1 MTELFERIPAEKRTR
16 ILETAMEEF
25 ALCGYENANTNTIAK
40 KAGIS
45 VGSLYQYFVSKED
58 LFLTTVKYCSGLIN
72 ETLEDIMQQEEDILL
87 KVEKVL
93 RAIQKHSREHRSMS
107 HLYNEMT
114 TNSNSELMLQSVDE
128 IEGMTS
134 RMYTDLVRRLQKEGE
149 VRRDCDPGIFAF
161 LLDNL
166 FMSLQFSYACEY
178 YAKRFALYAGEDVF
192 HRDDYVVEQTLK
204 FVKGAFT
211 EPKNG
216 KRKE

>member
-1 MTELFERIPAEKRTR
+1 MTELFERIAAEKRVR

-25 ALCGYENANTNTIAK
+25 ARCGYENANTNTIAQ
-40 KAGIS
+40 KACIS
-45 VGSLYQYFVSKED
+45 VGSLYKYFVSKED
-58 LFLTTVKYCSGLIN
+58 LFLTTVKYCSAALK
-72 ETLEDIMQQEEDILL
+72 ETLEGIMQQEEDILL

-93 RAIQKHSREHRSMS
+93 RAIQKHSREHRSMI

-114 TNSNSELMLQSVDE
+114 TNSNSDLMRQSVDE

-134 RMYTDLVRRLQKEGE
+134 RMYTDLVRRLQQEGE
-149 VRRDCDPGIFAF
+149 VRKDCDPGIFAF

-192 HRDDYVVEQTLK
+192 ERDDYVVEQTLK

-211 EPKNG
+211 EPK
-216 KRKE
+216 KR

>member
-1 MTELFERIPAEKRTR
+1 MTELFERIPAEKRMR

-25 ALCGYENANTNTIAK
+25 ARCGYENANTNTIAK

-45 VGSLYQYFVSKED
+45 VGSLYQYFTGKED
-58 LFLTTVKYCSGLIN
+58 LFLTTVKHCSAALK
-72 ETLEDIMQQEEDILL
+72 ETLEEIMRREEEDILV

-93 RAIQKHSREHRSMS
+93 RAIQKHSRENRSMI

-134 RMYTDLVRRLQKEGE
+134 RMYTELVRRLQKEGE
-149 VRRDCDPGIFAF
+149 VRKDCDPGIFAF

-166 FMSLQFSYACEY
+166 FMSMQFSYACEY
-178 YAKRFALYAGEDVF
+178 YARRFTLYAGGDVF
-192 HRDDYVVEQTLK
+192 ARDDYVVEQTLK
-204 FVKGAFT
+204 FIKGAFT
-211 EPKNG
+211 VPK
-216 KRKE
+216 KR

>member
-1 MTELFERIPAEKRTR
+1 MTELFERISAQKRTR
-16 ILETAMEEF
+16 ILETAMAEF
-25 ALCGYENANTNTIAK
+25 ARCGYENANTNTIAK
-40 KAGIS
+40 RAGIS
-45 VGSLYQYFVSKED
+45 IGSLYQYFTSKED
-58 LFLTTVKYCSGLIN
+58 LFLTTVKYCSAALK
-72 ETLEDIMQQEEDILL
+72 ETLEEIMQREEDILL

-93 RAIQKHSREHRSMS
+93 RAIQKHSRENRSMI

-149 VRRDCDPGIFAF
+149 VRKDCDPGIFAF

-178 YAKRFALYAGEDVF
+178 YAKRFTLYAGEDIF
-192 HRDDYVVEQTLK
+192 ARDDDVVEQTLK
-204 FVKGAFT
+204 FIKGAFT
-211 EPKNG
+211 EPK
-216 KRKE
+216 KK

>member
-25 ALCGYENANTNTIAK
+25 ARCGYENANTNTIAQ

-45 VGSLYQYFVSKED
+45 IGSLYQYFVSKED
-58 LFLTTVKYCSGLIN
+58 LFLTTVKYCSAVLK
-72 ETLEDIMQQEEDILL
+72 ETLEEIMQEEEDILF

-93 RAIQKHSREHRSMS
+93 RAIQRHSRENRSVI

-134 RMYTDLVRRLQKEGE
+134 RLYTDLVRRLQKEGE
-149 VRRDCDPGIFAF
+149 VRKDCDPGIFAF

-178 YAKRFALYAGEDVF
+178 YAKRFTLYAGEDVF
-192 HRDDYVVEQTLK
+192 ARDDYVVEQTLK
-204 FVKGAFT
+204 FIKGAFA
-211 EPKNG
+211 EPK
-216 KRKE
+216 KK

>member
-16 ILETAMEEF
+16 ILETAMGEF
-25 ALCGYENANTNTIAK
+25 ARCGYENANTNTIAQ

-45 VGSLYQYFVSKED
+45 IGSLYQYFTSKED
-58 LFLTTVKYCSGLIN
+58 LFLTTVKYCSAALK
-72 ETLEDIMQQEEDILL
+72 ETLEEIMLEEEDILL

-93 RAIQKHSREHRSMS
+93 RAIQKHSRENRSMI

-134 RMYTDLVRRLQKEGE
+134 RMYTNLVRRLQKEGE
-149 VRRDCDPGIFAF
+149 VRKDCDPGIFAF

-166 FMSLQFSYACEY
+166 FMSMQFSYACEY
-178 YAKRFALYAGEDVF
+178 YAKRFTLYAGEDVF
-192 HRDDYVVEQTLK
+192 ARDDYVVEQTLK
-204 FVKGAFT
+204 FIKGAFT
-211 EPKNG
+211 EPK
-216 KRKE
+216 KR